1 MDAMELFY
9 AERLNDLT
17 EYFANYGK
25 IIEKGILTPEQIFIH
40 AYTLGAL
47 QNANSKES
55 ENN

>member
-1 MDAMELFY
+1 MEKFY
-9 AERLNDLT
+9 ADRAKDLA
-17 EYFANYGK
+17 EYLEQFGN